1 MRSRASS
8 LGNTDLTATNE
19 ILHETGH
26 RICRVLQDRGVRA
39 LYPSYAF
46 PMELQRFG
54 TRMWSVSHKKV
65 AIAAGLGH
73 MGIHRNVIHPRFGS
87 FIILGTILTQAEL
100 TSYGEPL
107 EWNPCLG
114 CNLCVASC
122 PVGAIHVD
130 GGFDFASCYAHN
142 YHDFLSNF
150 GDWVDE
156 LADSKDAA
164 DYRTRVSQHETL
176 QLWQSIAFKPQYRSG
191 YCVAVCPA
199 GEDVVGP
206 FLSDRKEHVRDVVR
220 PLQQKPEPVYVTRG
234 SSAERHVKKRFPN
247 KTVRYVNATLEP
259 PLEID
264 PTPRP
269 QGPARRPPSNGGP
282 PESDED

>member
-1 MRSRASS
+1 
-8 LGNTDLTATNE
+8 
-19 ILHETGH
+19 
-26 RICRVLQDRGVRA
+26 
-39 LYPSYAF
+39 
-46 PMELQRFG
+46 
-54 TRMWSVSHKKV
+54 
-65 AIAAGLGH
+65 
-73 MGIHRNVIHPRFGS
+73 
-87 FIILGTILTQAEL
+87 
-100 TSYGEPL
+100 
-107 EWNPCLG
+107 
-114 CNLCVASC
+114 
-122 PVGAIHVD
+122 
-130 GGFDFASCYAHN
+130 
-142 YHDFLSNF
+142 
-150 GDWVDE
+150 VDE

-164 DYRTRVSQHETL
+164 DYRNRVSQHETL

-269 QGPARRPPSNGGP
+269 QGAARRPPSNGGP